1 MLELGYPKH
10 LISVE
15 RSLKDLTSLTQANA
29 AVPVPNR
36 RVDIV
41 CYCKATF
48 KPLIM
53 IECKALSV
61 TKKALYQLIGYNT
74 FVQSTFIA
82 LADPEK
88 ILVGFYDFKDQDYR
102 FMDVLPTY
110 QMLSIARQIE

>member
-15 RSLKDLTSLTQANA
+15 RSLKELSNLTQVGASS
-29 AVPVPNR
+29 PIPNR

-41 CYCKATF
+41 CHCKISF
-48 KPLIM
+48 KPLII

-61 TKKALYQLIGYNT
+61 TKKALYQLIGYNS
-74 FVQSTFIA
+74 FIQSPFIA

-88 ILVGFYDFKDQDYR
+88 ILVGFYDFNDQDYR
-102 FMDVLPTY
+102 FMDLLPTY
-110 QMLSIARQIE
+110 EMLSLANQSE